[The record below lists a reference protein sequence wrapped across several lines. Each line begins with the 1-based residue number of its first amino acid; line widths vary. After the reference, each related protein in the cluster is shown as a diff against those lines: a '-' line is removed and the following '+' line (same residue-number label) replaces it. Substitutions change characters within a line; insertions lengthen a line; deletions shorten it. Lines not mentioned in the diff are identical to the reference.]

1 MNRSNRSA
9 NDNPVQILID
19 IAVLF
24 VSFGISVMYADR
36 LSRPGM
42 GRCLS
47 FVCLFTIIYVLS
59 NKGARI
65 YNVTFFF
72 YLDRFVKIITLS
84 WARASVCSLAVLYL
98 YDPGPDLYRFYVA
111 FLLVA
116 YPLLVVNVFFSRML
130 QIVFSGKNA
139 PRTALVGRFEDY
151 ERFQYY
157 LNKTSMKMNVIGF
170 ILRGDEAG
178 NGQFNVIGSLKN
190 LEEAIRENDVD
201 QIFFIQRP
209 DEVPESLEPYI
220 QLGLRMGVTI
230 RILLDTC
237 RFLQSW
243 SYVSALGKYPMI
255 TYHRGTLNTRKEHT
269 DG

>member
-9 NDNPVQILID
+9 NDNPVQMLID

-36 LSRPGM
+36 LSRPGL

-59 NKGARI
+59 NRAARI

-72 YLDRFVKIITLS
+72 YLDRFLKIVTFS
-84 WARASVCSLAVLYL
+84 WGKAAVCSLEVLYL
-98 YDPGPDLYRFYVA
+98 YEPGPDLYKFCIT

-116 YPLLVVNVFFSRML
+116 YPLLVINVFFSRML
-130 QIVFSGKNA
+130 QIVLTEKNA

-170 ILRGDEAG
+170 ILREDEVQ
-178 NGQFNVIGSLKN
+178 NGRFNVIGTLKN
-190 LEEAIRENDVD
+190 LEEVIRENDVD
-201 QIFFIQRP
+201 QLFFIQRP
-209 DEVPESLEPYI
+209 DEVPESIETYI
-220 QLGLRMGVTI
+220 RLGLRMGVTI

-237 RFLQSW
+237 RFLQSR